1 VELPAIL
8 SDEDMMPEIMRAY
21 AERMRRS
28 VKPDGGRQEGGA
40 TSLLDSLGVSLYNTL
55 ASPSRLVNSHMAEYQ
70 PGVSVQDMPETMKYL
85 PEVATN
91 VVGLPGVMGAV
102 PEGAMGSAAGGKI
115 KAYHGSPHDFDRF
128 DMSKIGSGEGAQA
141 YGHGLYFAENEN
153 VARQYRD
160 ALAGKSLRMADGT
173 PIDPKKSVDVIRKS
187 LLEAQP
193 DFGQPTQAAQW
204 IFNRLH
210 AGKAPDA
217 IERDIAGMAWN
228 DSQKA
233 AARHALRATDGW
245 KTNPKMYE
253 VNINAHPDQFLDWD
267 KPIKGRPALEAI
279 SERSAKSF
287 PHIKDNPDLT
297 GQGLYQSFAGHRG
310 GNPVAATEGLAE
322 AGIPG
327 IKYLDQGSRV
337 FNPAGHARDL
347 DIAEQLMAEAK
358 RVGDPRLIADAES
371 KIAAATAKLQPQQT
385 SNYVLF
391 DDSLIE
397 ILRKYGL
404 AGLLGGGAA
413 SQMQEQPQQ

>member
-1 VELPAIL
+1 VDLPAIL
-8 SDEDMMPEIMRAY
+8 SDEDAMPEIMRAY

-115 KAYHGSPHDFDRF
+115 KAYHGSPHDFDKF
-128 DMSKIGSGEGAQA
+128 DIKKIGTGEGAQA
-141 YGHGLYFAENEN
+141 YGHGLYFAENEK
-153 VARQYRD
+153 VAREYRD
-160 ALAGKSLRMADGT
+160 SLAAAGATVRGKSVRDLAAEKYRLGISQNPTAEQDIADFISSYQNNARYMMEKRRPELV
-173 PIDPKKSVDVIRKS
+173 PIYDELKKSGAIQD
-187 LLEAQP
+187 
-193 DFGQPTQAAQW
+193 
-204 IFNRLH
+204 
-210 AGKAPDA
+210 AG
-217 IERDIAGMAWN
+217 R
-228 DSQKA
+228 
-233 AARHALRATDGW
+233 
-245 KTNPKMYE
+245 MYE

-267 KPIKGRPALEAI
+267 KTLAGQAPEIRDRVGKAYGDFNVMLPDNVVQGRNGKWYTMRGEQVVGRYDGWPDKSTASEAMRVMKDTAI
-279 SERSAKSF
+279 PNYTVGDWYKKMNGSVAQSEKLR
-287 PHIKDNPDLT
+287 
-297 GQGLYQSFAGHRG
+297 
-310 GNPVAATEGLAE
+310 E

-327 IKYLDQGSRV
+327 IKYLDQGSRT
-337 FNPAGHARDL
+337 AG
-347 DIAEQLMAEAK
+347 Q
-358 RVGDPRLIADAES
+358 G
-371 KIAAATAKLQPQQT
+371 TN
-385 SNYVLF
+385 NYVLF

-404 AGLLGGGAA
+404 VGLLGGGAA